1 MNRGMFITFEGSD
14 GSGKSTQIEILQ
26 GALEA
31 MELEV
36 LVTREPGG
44 TKISENI
51 RSLLLDPDNSEMS
64 PKTEML
70 LYAAARAQLVDQ
82 VIRPA
87 LDEGKVVICDRFLDS
102 SIAYQ
107 AYGRGLGDSVETVN
121 GPAVEECMPDITF
134 FLEIDPEKAGDRI
147 ADRGEEKDRIERE
160 DDGFRKR
167 VAQGYSELADKY
179 PDRIVRIDA
188 TGSVEEIAV
197 RIIDKAMTRIYER

>member
-1 MNRGMFITFEGSD
+1 MNRGMFITFEGGD

>member
-1 MNRGMFITFEGSD
+1 MFITFEGSD